1 MKCFSNVTR
10 TDNWWN
16 QFGMEYVVLD
26 GFMYFW
32 FLPLI
37 LIQQIITENLWIT
50 KLTMTKKNLDPRN
63 SHEKKIFDP
72 RNTHEKKLR
81 THDISTRKNFGPT
94 KYPREKISNARNT
107 HEKRPWTNKIP
118 STKRFGPT
126 RYPRRPDA
134 TMTLDPRDPQWHVT
148 HKTVC
153 NF

>member
-1 MKCFSNVTR
+1 M
-10 TDNWWN
+10 
-16 QFGMEYVVLD
+16 L
-26 GFMYFW
+26 
-32 FLPLI
+32 LI
-37 LIQQIITENLWIT
+37 LKETFMA
-50 KLTMTKKNLDPRN
+50 KLDYET
-63 SHEKKIFDP
+63 SVSQSGGHEKKIFDP
-72 RNTHEKKLR
+72 GNTHEKKLR

-118 STKRFGPT
+118 STKSFGPT
-126 RYPRRPDA
+126 RYRRRPDA